1 MLMPAVAYM
10 NSHVTKLQHARTCG
24 SEVRAGGALPP
35 MQRCAV
41 QCCTEP
47 PVRSS
52 RQPQPLR
59 SQTLQPYSKHPAA
72 QQQRR
77 WRAKSNSAKQLSDAH
92 APTVVDYAP
101 SPTDSE
107 VLRLPIKQELKPE
120 QMTSVFGYP
129 RDLRRRCGDRL
140 QLSSSAPAAF
150 HLLPTLL
157 TRFTR
162 RPHEHMS

>member
-1 MLMPAVAYM
+1 
-10 NSHVTKLQHARTCG
+10 
-24 SEVRAGGALPP
+24 
-35 MQRCAV
+35 MQRWGV
-41 QCCTEP
+41 QCCAEP

-59 SQTLQPYSKHPAA
+59 SQPLQPSLKHPAP
-72 QQQRR
+72 QQHRR
-77 WRAKSNSAKQLSDAH
+77 WRAKSNSATQLPEAH

-129 RDLRRRCGDRL
+129 RDLRRRCGNRL
-140 QLSSSAPAAF
+140 QLSAPCGFSLAAN
-150 HLLPTLL
+150 LVDQIYRET
-157 TRFTR
+157 T
-162 RPHEHMS
+162 

>member
-1 MLMPAVAYM
+1 ML
-10 NSHVTKLQHARTCG
+10 RCG
-24 SEVRAGGALPP
+24 
-35 MQRCAV
+35 V
-41 QCCTEP
+41 QCSAEL
-47 PVRSS
+47 PVRTA

-59 SQTLQPYSKHPAA
+59 SQPLQPSPKHPPA

-77 WRAKSNSAKQLSDAH
+77 RRTKSNSATQLPEAH

-129 RDLRRRCGDRL
+129 RDLRRRCGDWR
-140 QLSSSAPAAF
+140 QLSSSPLRLF
-150 HLLPTLL
+150 ICCQPC
-157 TRFTR
+157 
-162 RPHEHMS
+162 